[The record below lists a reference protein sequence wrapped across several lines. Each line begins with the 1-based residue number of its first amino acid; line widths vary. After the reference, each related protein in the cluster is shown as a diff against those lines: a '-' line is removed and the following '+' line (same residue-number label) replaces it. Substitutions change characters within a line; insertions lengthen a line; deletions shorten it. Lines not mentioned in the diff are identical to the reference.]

1 MSIAIRAED
10 LSKRYAIAAARLRHD
25 TLRDHIAEGVK
36 SFFHRPYPAHSE
48 VDTLWALR
56 DVSFQVDTGE
66 VVGLIGRNGAGKS
79 TLLKVLSRITDPTLG
94 RAQIFG
100 RVGSL
105 LEVGTGFDRE
115 LTGAENI
122 YLSGAILGMRKAEI
136 KRRFD
141 EIVAFADVERFV
153 ETPVKRYSSGMYLRL
168 AFAVAAHLDPEIL
181 LLDEVLAVGDAAFQ
195 KRCLGKMEEVAGRGR
210 TVLFV
215 SHNMAAITRFCSRCI
230 WIDAGRVRAD
240 GNTEAIVAG
249 YLTSGVED
257 SGEVCFPEDPQQAPG
272 SEYVRL
278 AAARIR
284 DSAGRVT
291 ATLDARQPFTIEM
304 EYTVLRKAVDL
315 RIGMRILTPDGSALL
330 SSKDLDLG
338 DETVVRDPG
347 RYVSR
352 CTIPGD
358 FLNYGQYFV
367 TVGSDFPRIQSHFLC
382 DRCLSFSI
390 ERTGGVGGHIDDART
405 EFLRM
410 RLPWDVARVA

>member
-1 MSIAIRAED
+1 MDLAIRAQG
-10 LSKRYAIAAARLRHD
+10 LSKQYTIAPTRVRHD
-25 TLRDHIAEGVK
+25 TLRDQLTEGVK
-36 SFFHRPYPAHSE
+36 SVFRRGHAPQAS
-48 VDTLWALR
+48 DATLWALR
-56 DVSFQVDTGE
+56 DVSFQVRAGE
-66 VVGLIGRNGAGKS
+66 VVGFVGRNGAGKS
-79 TLLKVLSRITDPTLG
+79 TLLKVLSRITEPTEG
-94 RAQIFG
+94 RADIFG

-122 YLSGAILGMRKAEI
+122 YLSGAILGMKRSEI
-136 KRRFD
+136 KQKFD

-153 ETPVKRYSSGMYLRL
+153 DTPVKRYSSGMYLRL

-215 SHNMAAITRFCSRCI
+215 SHNMAAITRFCTRCI
-230 WIDAGRVRAD
+230 WVDGGRIRGD
-240 GNTEAIVAG
+240 GNTEQVVAD

-257 SGEVCFPEDPQQAPG
+257 SGEVTFPDPRQAPG

-278 AAARIR
+278 DAVRIR
-284 DSAGRVT
+284 DSAERVT
-291 ATLDARQPFTIEM
+291 SVLDARRSFSIEI
-304 EYTVLRKAVDL
+304 EYSVLRHATDL
-315 RIGMRILTPDGSALL
+315 RIGLRILTPDGFALL
-330 SSKDLDLG
+330 SSKDLDVVPEG
-338 DETVVRDPG
+338 VVRAPG

-352 CTIPGD
+352 CTLPGD

-367 TVGSDFPRIQSHFLC
+367 TVGSDFPRVQSHFLC

-390 ERTGGVGGHIDDART
+390 ERTGGVGGHIDDPRS
-405 EFLRM
+405 EILRM
-410 RLPWDVARVA
+410 KLPWESSKVQ